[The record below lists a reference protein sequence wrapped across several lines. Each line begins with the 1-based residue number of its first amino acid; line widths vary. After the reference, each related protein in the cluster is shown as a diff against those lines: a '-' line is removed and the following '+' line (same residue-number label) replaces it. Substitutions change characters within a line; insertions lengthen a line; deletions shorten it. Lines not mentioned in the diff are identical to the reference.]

1 MNLIVA
7 IVISILV
14 YIVQQRIYVKLW
26 NRNLDVTIAF
36 EDDYVEAG
44 ESSAVVETIRNGKF
58 LPLPVFHVKFSTD
71 RSFRFEDQE
80 NVAVTDGYYRNDVFS
95 VMGHQK
101 ITRRLTFQTTKRG
114 LYGISGLNM
123 TARDFFMTGNFANS
137 MQSDAWLYVLPG
149 KRKAPVLE
157 TCSSFI
163 LGELSA
169 KRNMTEDP
177 YMLTGIRDY
186 AYGDTMSRIN
196 WKATAKTGDLKVNMY
211 GYTAEQRVKILLNLE
226 TNSMIKPE
234 YLQEMSIELA
244 SSVADML
251 LRLKISTA
259 ICSNGEDILS
269 GNCEKLEA
277 GASMEHRLSV
287 DKYLARIHKNKGIE
301 VFLRILEQEITHPE
315 KNVTYIVVSPY
326 YKENLLLKLDYMK
339 KQGAGI
345 FMLVPYYDIQDK
357 TGWRS
362 YMHGLEVKLNET

>member
-7 IVISILV
+7 IVIAILV

-137 MQSDAWLYVLPG
+137 IKSDAWLYVLPG